1 MQNLSF
7 SRGVPVDSAPSRPAL
22 QAPRAVQFTIPWQ
35 SKDHKQRS
43 ISRGPSLA
51 PYTAPKR
58 RRQPAIP
65 PPRRRTVARPGWNDD
80 VKQGVYFD
88 QALAKTKMFNAPK
101 KHRDMVE
108 HKSVLSASQPRAS
121 VSLTYAPTKQN
132 KAALPTKSKPAIPP
146 PRASRSSAPRSSTTP
161 PAAPNRPVPSATIP
175 TGPNSQT
182 STAFIAPLSSSS
194 SHIIEPSSASFL
206 SPSES
211 TAMENLRRNIPDRT
225 SPPSPSPVLGSAN
238 QEDKDDHIAFPSFPP
253 PPSSQMFSLS
263 QEQQS
268 STAPTTITLNV
279 PLIQSTFRAMDLKRK
294 GTLHAREIHQ
304 GLQLL
309 GIATTM
315 RQIADYLYLV
325 NDGQGD
331 TIDIHDWT
339 TLVQTL
345 QSSAWRRIQDMFGR
359 AEAAVATRWNNQ
371 QSTTANDNPPTE
383 FLRRAASV
391 VHGFK
396 SSLYPLVHQADET
409 LRAIQERHAGG
420 HLSLI
425 LSRHELA
432 LVAHHA
438 EDFCDLLV
446 DDLLLDAAVS
456 LTDTEQAKARYA
468 TERTKRQQ
476 LHDLLAMINEIE
488 AMEDAVATALSH
500 PRSTNYDEAATPCKL
515 SLAVA
520 AAADQLT
527 TDMPITKSSKPIDL
541 ETFTDP
547 LARWE
552 QRTVCTSNVAP
563 IAESLEKHRQAFLRC
578 RRIAEASL
586 VDTGMAQP
594 VVIELLEGMLVDD
607 LVDALV
613 VELDNCFHTL
623 SDKIVH
629 TV

>member
-1 MQNLSF
+1 MNNMQNLSF

-108 HKSVLSASQPRAS
+108 HKPVRSESQPRAS
-121 VSLTYAPTKQN
+121 VSSTYAPTKHN
-132 KAALPTKSKPAIPP
+132 KAAQPTKSKPAIPP

-161 PAAPNRPVPSATIP
+161 PAAPNRPVPSETIP
-175 TGPNSQT
+175 TGLSSQA
-182 STAFIAPLSSSS
+182 STAFIAQPLRSSS
-194 SHIIEPSSASFL
+194 SHVIEPSSASFL
-206 SPSES
+206 SPSGS

-268 STAPTTITLNV
+268 SASPTTITLNV
-279 PLIQSTFRAMDLKRK
+279 PLIQSTFRVMDLKRK

-315 RQIADYLYLV
+315 RQ
-325 NDGQGD
+325 
-331 TIDIHDWT
+331 
-339 TLVQTL
+339 
-345 QSSAWRRIQDMFGR
+345 
-359 AEAAVATRWNNQ
+359 
-371 QSTTANDNPPTE
+371 
-383 FLRRAASV
+383 
-391 VHGFK
+391 
-396 SSLYPLVHQADET
+396 
-409 LRAIQERHAGG
+409 
-420 HLSLI
+420 
-425 LSRHELA
+425 
-432 LVAHHA
+432 
-438 EDFCDLLV
+438 
-446 DDLLLDAAVS
+446 DAAVS
-456 LTDTEQAKARYA
+456 LTDTEQAKARFA
-468 TERTKRQQ
+468 TERTKRQH
-476 LHDLLAMINEIE
+476 LHDLLAMIEEIE
-488 AMEDAVATALSH
+488 AMEGAVATALSH
-500 PRSTNYDEAATPCKL
+500 TQLTNYDEAATPCKL

-520 AAADQLT
+520 AADQLT
-527 TDMPITKSSKPIDL
+527 TDKDMPTTKSSKPIDL

-547 LARWE
+547 LAKSRWK

-594 VVIELLEGMLVDD
+594 VVIELYDRHIIHVVLEGMLVDD